1 MSKMNGKDHEN
12 LTTNFDCICC
22 QNFSMKTKLVLGFLF
37 ILITL
42 VSFFFF
48 FFFLIFFWGKLITLV
63 GLLKTH
69 VLNYKRKKKCNT
81 KHKKTFSS
89 SFSMSLP
96 NTGK

>member
-1 MSKMNGKDHEN
+1 MSKMSGKDHEN

-48 FFFLIFFWGKLITLV
+48 FRGKLFTLV
-63 GLLKTH
+63 GLLNTH
-69 VLNYKRKKKCNT
+69 VLNYKRKKNCNT
-81 KHKKTFSS
+81 KYKKTFSS

-96 NTGK
+96 NTRK